1 MRYLRQHVLN
11 RRSPS
16 DSRVKIDMTDSI
28 VMDTSNNM
36 LMPRGTTAE
45 RPVSP
50 VNGMMR
56 YNTTTTQVEVY
67 QGGTGT
73 SGGTWR
79 SLRFKESTAITQ
91 QTLGPGDDILRH
103 FGPLNP
109 APPTT
114 TESGST
120 FGAQNLLVYID
131 TVPQIPNTN
140 FVLIQNPCVAI
151 GTILSFD
158 SGTKRITSS
167 NTSVINFSTL
177 SFHADQEITITGSA
191 SNNGTYTI
199 VSVTSSY
206 IEVAEAL
213 VTESEGA
220 SVTVT
225 AGYAS
230 GWYIKFNESVPSFD
244 PIGGQPLYIT
254 VIHGFDK

>member
-16 DSRVKIDMTDSI
+16 DSRIKIDMTDSI
-28 VMDTSNNM
+28 VMDTNNNM
-36 LMPRGTTAE
+36 LMPRGTTSE

-56 YNTTTTQVEVY
+56 YNTTTTQVELY

-91 QTLGPGDDILRH
+91 QTLGPGNDVLRH

-120 FGAQNLLVYID
+120 YGPQNLLVYID

-151 GTILSFD
+151 GNILSFD

-167 NTSVINFSTL
+167 NIAVINFTSL
-177 SFHADQEITITGSA
+177 SFHADQTITITGSA

-199 VSVTSSY
+199 ASVTSSY
-206 IEVAEAL
+206 IQVVESL
-213 VTESEGA
+213 VTETAGA

-225 AGYAS
+225 AGYDPGWYVKFNAAVPAS
-230 GWYIKFNESVPSFD
+230 GD
-244 PIGGQPLYIT
+244 LGQPLYIT
-254 VIHGFDK
+254 VLHGFDK

>member
-56 YNTTTTQVEVY
+56 YNTTTEQVEVY
-67 QGGTGT
+67 Q
-73 SGGTWR
+73 SSSWR
-79 SLRFKESTAITQ
+79 SFRFKESTAITQ
-91 QTLGPGDDILRH
+91 QTLGPGDDVTRH

-114 TESGST
+114 TESGSSY
-120 FGAQNLLVYID
+120 GPQNLLVYID

-158 SGTKRITSS
+158 SVTKRITSS
-167 NTSVINFSTL
+167 NTSVINFVTQ
-177 SFHADQEITITGSA
+177 SFHADQTITVTGST

-199 VSVTSSY
+199 VSVAASY

-225 AGYAS
+225 AGYTS
-230 GWYIKFNESVPSFD
+230 GWYVKFNAAVPASGD
-244 PIGGQPLYIT
+244 LGQPLYIT
-254 VIHGFDK
+254 VLHGFDK

>member
-1 MRYLRQHVLN
+1 
-11 RRSPS
+11 
-16 DSRVKIDMTDSI
+16 MTDSI

-56 YNTTTTQVEVY
+56 YNTTTEQVEVY
-67 QGGTGT
+67 Q
-73 SGGTWR
+73 SSTWR
-79 SLRFKESTAITQ
+79 SFRFKESTAITQ
-91 QTLGPGDDILRH
+91 QTLGPGNDVLRH

-114 TESGST
+114 TESGSS
-120 FGAQNLLVYID
+120 FGPQNLLVYID

-158 SGTKRITSS
+158 SVTKRITSS
-167 NTSVINFSTL
+167 NTSVINFTSL
-177 SFHADQEITITGSA
+177 SFHAGQTITVSGST

-206 IEVAEAL
+206 IEVVEAL
-213 VTESEGA
+213 VTESAGA

-225 AGYAS
+225 AGYTS
-230 GWYIKFNESVPSFD
+230 GWYVKFNAAVPASGD
-244 PIGGQPLYIT
+244 LGQPLYIT
-254 VIHGFDK
+254 VLHGFDK

>member
-56 YNTTTTQVEVY
+56 YNTTTEQVEVY
-67 QGGTGT
+67 Q
-73 SGGTWR
+73 SSTWR
-79 SLRFKESTAITQ
+79 SFRFKESTAVTQ

-120 FGAQNLLVYID
+120 YGPQNLLVYID

-151 GTILSFD
+151 GSILSFD

-167 NTSVINFSTL
+167 NTSVINFTSL
-177 SFHADQEITITGSA
+177 SFHADQTITVSGSG

-199 VSVTSSY
+199 VSVAASY

-213 VTESEGA
+213 VTEAEGA